1 MYRSLGL
8 FQHVTAVGVQL
19 FVLRT
24 EVIVYGCA
32 LKYALLYAPPFAHL
46 EIIHLQHHAQALYE
60 EDAAIRKKVMKAV
73 TDMGPQTPNS
83 PKPEVIENLFTFLRI
98 CSEPETYNYFDEK
111 WNDCSIR
118 YGDLKK
124 QIAEDIIKTVS
135 PIRERIREYSSNTQL
150 LDRIAQE
157 GAEVAR
163 ASASQTL
170 KEVRQI
176 IGFR

>member
-1 MYRSLGL
+1 M
-8 FQHVTAVGVQL
+8 
-19 FVLRT
+19 
-24 EVIVYGCA
+24 
-32 LKYALLYAPPFAHL
+32 
-46 EIIHLQHHAQALYE
+46 
-60 EDAAIRKKVMKAV
+60 
-73 TDMGPQTPNS
+73 
-83 PKPEVIENLFTFLRI
+83 RI

-124 QIAEDIIKTVS
+124 QIAEDIIKTVT